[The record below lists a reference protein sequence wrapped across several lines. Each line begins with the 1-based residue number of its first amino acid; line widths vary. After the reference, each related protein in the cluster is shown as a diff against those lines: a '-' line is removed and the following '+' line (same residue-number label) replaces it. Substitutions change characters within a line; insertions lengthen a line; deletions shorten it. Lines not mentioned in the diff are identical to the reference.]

1 MERPQA
7 LPNFWLVVQTAVW
20 VAVLGCAFE
29 YISDRNRDVV
39 FRRLLRLILGRD
51 PVEPPINEDG
61 LVNALA

>member
-7 LPNFWLVVQTAVW
+7 LPNIWLIIQTAAW
-20 VAVLGCAFE
+20 VAVLGCVFE

-39 FRRLLRLILGRD
+39 FRRVLRFFLGRD